1 MAMTPY
7 QLMED
12 ELRQEQRKVHW
23 RSGAAAVVCAVT
35 YGLAYLFL
43 PNLLHFPDDLDSAL
57 TFGAGASLFIVL
69 WIMVGIGL
77 VSRGRRLSAQDIRG
91 SAYGQPSPRIAVYA
105 AFLQNTLEQATVTII
120 LLLAVL
126 LLLRGQAMPF
136 VGASVVLFA
145 VGRVAFLRGY
155 PDGAGA
161 RAFGMALTALPSVVA
176 FVAAVAAVVTR
187 ILR

>member
-1 MAMTPY
+1 MTPY
-7 QLMED
+7 QLAEG
-12 ELRQEQRKVHW
+12 ELRQEQRKVLK
-23 RSGAAAVVCAVT
+23 SSAAAAAVCAVT
-35 YGLAYLFL
+35 YGLAYLFM
-43 PNLLHFPDDLDSAL
+43 PRVLHFPDDLDSAL
-57 TFGAGASLFIVL
+57 TFWAGAVLFIVL
-69 WIMVGIGL
+69 WVMVGIGL

-105 AFLQNTLEQATVTII
+105 AFLQNTLEQATVTIV

-136 VGASVVLFA
+136 VAVSVVLFA

-155 PDGAGA
+155 PGGAGA

-176 FVAAVAAVVTR
+176 FVVAAGAVIART
-187 ILR
+187 LR

>member
-1 MAMTPY
+1 MTPY
-7 QLMED
+7 KLTED
-12 ELRQEQRKVHW
+12 ELRQEQRKVL
-23 RSGAAAVVCAVT
+23 RGSGAAAVICAVM

-43 PNLLHFPDDLDSAL
+43 PRMLHFPDDVDSAL
-57 TFGAGASLFIVL
+57 TFWAGASLFIVL

-91 SAYGQPSPRIAVYA
+91 SAYGPPSPRIAVYA

-120 LLLAVL
+120 LLSAVV

-136 VGASVVLFA
+136 VVASVVFFA

-155 PDGAGA
+155 PGGAGT

-176 FVAAVAAVVTR
+176 FVVAAGAVIAHV
-187 ILR
+187 LR

>member
-1 MAMTPY
+1 MKPY
-7 QLMED
+7 KLTED
-12 ELRQEQRKVHW
+12 ELRQKQRKVL
-23 RSGAAAVVCAVT
+23 RGSGAAAVVCAVM

-43 PNLLHFPDDLDSAL
+43 PRMLHFPDDVDSAL

-105 AFLQNTLEQATVTII
+105 AFLQNTLEQATVTTI

-155 PDGAGA
+155 PGGAGA
-161 RAFGMALTALPSVVA
+161 RAFSMALTALPSVVA
-176 FVAAVAAVVTR
+176 FVAALTAVITR
-187 ILR
+187 ILQ

>member
-1 MAMTPY
+1 MTRY
-7 QLMED
+7 KLTVY
-12 ELRQEQRKVHW
+12 ELRQEQRKVLKG
-23 RSGAAAVVCAVT
+23 SGAAAVVCAVM
-35 YGLAYLFL
+35 YGIAYLLL
-43 PNLLHFPDDLDSAL
+43 PRMLYFPDDVDSVL

-77 VSRGRRLSAQDIRG
+77 VSRGRRLSAHDIRG

-105 AFLQNTLEQATVTII
+105 AFLQNTLEQATVTTI

-126 LLLRGQAMPF
+126 VLLRGQAMPF

-155 PDGAGA
+155 TGGAGA

-176 FVAAVAAVVTR
+176 FGAAVAAVIER
-187 ILR
+187 IFR

>member
-1 MAMTPY
+1 MTPY
-7 QLMED
+7 KLTED
-12 ELRQEQRKVHW
+12 ELRQEQGKVL
-23 RSGAAAVVCAVT
+23 RGSGAAAVICAAM

-43 PNLLHFPDDLDSAL
+43 PRMLHFPDDVDSAL
-57 TFGAGASLFIVL
+57 TFWAGASLFIVL
-69 WIMVGIGL
+69 WIMVGIGPGFARQAAFRAGH
-77 VSRGRRLSAQDIRG
+77 SRLRLRSAE
-91 SAYGQPSPRIAVYA
+91 PAVYA
-105 AFLQNTLEQATVTII
+105 AFVQNTLEQATVTII

-155 PDGAGA
+155 PGGAGA

-176 FVAAVAAVVTR
+176 LVAAVAAVIAR